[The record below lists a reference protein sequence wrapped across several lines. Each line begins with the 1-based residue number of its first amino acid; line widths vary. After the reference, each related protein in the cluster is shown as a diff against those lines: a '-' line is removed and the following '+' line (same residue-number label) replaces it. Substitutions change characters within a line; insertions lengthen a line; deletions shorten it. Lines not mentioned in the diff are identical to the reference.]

1 MGHIFRAERSKF
13 APIADP
19 AAMIEQVMLYA
30 PKSEAEALKLLR
42 ESFPDRPL
50 SARLAALAF
59 LMRRPDRN
67 AGYSPR

>member
-1 MGHIFRAERSKF
+1 MGQIFRIKRSEF
-13 APIADP
+13 TPVTDP
-19 AAMIEQVMLYA
+19 AAMIELVMPFC
-30 PKSEAEALKLLR
+30 PKSDAEALKLLR

-59 LMRRPDRN
+59 LMRRRSG